1 MNDKTLKM
9 LAINS
14 FCFLLVLCLLSGLLS
29 YNSHV
34 FANTDS
40 DMDITDGSGI
50 TDGTG
55 ELPVN
60 TVNEEI
66 ISEAGNDAL
75 LSFDADK
82 LGNTYIRLD
91 ISKISYE
98 QITLQD
104 NYMEQMLCLQ
114 ISGLDEQSFHKK
126 DVERIHKKEFR
137 YGKASAGDSGDL
149 IEDLQIS
156 YTYNPSD
163 FTYQAD
169 ISLQMKK
176 LYAPKLMLGTTY
188 CYIVLQQPK
197 DVYDKIVVID
207 AGHGGADTGTYSR
220 DLSCIEPT
228 YTLAIAMELKKLLDE
243 SSIKAYY
250 TRLADTDVSKKA
262 RVQLANRLDAD
273 FLISIHCNGAQGI
286 DLTANG
292 MEALYTDDKDIFT
305 VSSRSLAS
313 ACLTEMVDS
322 TGRKDRGIIYRSDL
336 YLLNHAKVPTT
347 ILEVGF
353 MSNTQDMKYLNK
365 KRNLS
370 QIAEGIFNGIQ
381 KSYEKL
387 ETEGGL

>member
-29 YNSHV
+29 YNSRV
-34 FANTDS
+34 FANTDMEIADNS
-40 DMDITDGSGI
+40 NNSIVAGAD
-50 TDGTG
+50 

-60 TVNEEI
+60 YIGEETLGEDI
-66 ISEAGNDAL
+66 NDDS

-91 ISKISYE
+91 ISRVNYE

-104 NYMEQMLCLQ
+104 NYMEQQLCLQ
-114 ISGLDEQSFHKK
+114 IGGLKEQAFRKK
-126 DVERIHKKEFR
+126 DVERIRKKEFR
-137 YGKASAGDSGDL
+137 YGKVSAGDTGDL
-149 IEDLQIS
+149 IRDLQIS

-163 FTYQAD
+163 FTYQAN
-169 ISLQMKK
+169 INLQMKK
-176 LYAPKLMLGTTY
+176 LYVPKLMVGATY
-188 CYIVLQQPK
+188 CYIVLQAPK
-197 DVYDKIVVID
+197 EVYDKIVVID
-207 AGHGGADTGTYSR
+207 AGHGGTDTGTYSR

-228 YTLAIAMELKKLLDE
+228 YTLAITKELKKLLDK

-262 RVQLANRLDAD
+262 RVRLANQLDAD

-292 MEALYTDDKDIFT
+292 MEALYTTDKDVLSI
-305 VSSRSLAS
+305 SSRSLAS
-313 ACLTEMVDS
+313 ACLAEMIDS

-336 YLLNHAKVPTT
+336 YLLNHSKVPAT

-365 KRNLS
+365 KRNLG
-370 QIAEGIFNGIQ
+370 QIAAGIFNGIQ
-381 KSYEKL
+381 ESYEML
-387 ETEGGL
+387 ETE